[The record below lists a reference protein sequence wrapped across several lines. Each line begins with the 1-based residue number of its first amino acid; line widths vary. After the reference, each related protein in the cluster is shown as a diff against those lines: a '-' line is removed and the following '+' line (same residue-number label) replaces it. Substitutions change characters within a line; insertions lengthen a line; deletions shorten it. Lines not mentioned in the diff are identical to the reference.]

1 MDRTVQTE
9 EDHKELQDLA
19 DYLVNLV
26 INNRNARSRIV
37 TLEDKGRL
45 LNPCLQPTK

>member
-26 INNRNARSRIV
+26 INSRNAR
-37 TLEDKGRL
+37 G
-45 LNPCLQPTK
+45 